1 MKDNPITYAYLETT
15 NYCNLDCSFCNR
27 MGVIGPL
34 KHMSLEDWS
43 KLLNGIKHHPIEEAK
58 LMGMG
63 EPFLHPQFDDVV
75 KKFKEVFPE
84 CFLIV
89 STNCQYNIKEGL
101 EFRRKFQESLKYID
115 MLYFSIDGYKE
126 HYERDRAPAKW
137 SKLIKFLE
145 DFKTINRYDCKFP
158 VNYVVNAYNVRD
170 IEKVDKLRID
180 NNLDELR
187 LNIAMIWSQDE
198 LMADKIE
205 TSGYSKE
212 DLNYLKENWSKN
224 IMGKSKW
231 DFSDCFWVK
240 NAIYASVEGNVK
252 MCCLNTAAKPFG
264 NLFKNSI
271 DEIRMN
277 NRYQD
282 VKNGCETNK
291 PTEHCINCSYK
302 EMIPML
308 TYLNVN
314 PDTDIKKGT
323 RVKI

>member
-1 MKDNPITYAYLETT
+1 MVRPITYAYLETT

-27 MGVIGPL
+27 SDVIGPL
-34 KHMSLEDWS
+34 KHMSLENWG
-43 KLLNGIKHHPIEEAK
+43 KLLDGIKHHPIEEAK

-89 STNCQYNIKEGL
+89 STNCQYNINE
-101 EFRRKFQESLKYID
+101 KFQESLKYID

-126 HYERDRAPAKW
+126 HYERDRESAKW

-170 IEKVDKLRID
+170 IEKIDKLRID
-180 NNLDELR
+180 NNLDEFR
-187 LNIAMIWSQDE
+187 LNIATIWSQDE
-198 LMADKIE
+198 LMSDDIA
-205 TSGYSKE
+205 TSGYNEE
-212 DLNYLKENWSKN
+212 DLNYLRDNWNQN

-240 NAIYASVEGNVK
+240 NGLYTTVEGDVK
-252 MCCLNTAAKPFG
+252 MCCMNTGTKSLG
-264 NLFKNSI
+264 NLFENTI
-271 DEIRMN
+271 DEIRVTDE
-277 NRYQD
+277 YQ
-282 VKNGCETNK
+282 KIKIGCSTNK
-291 PTEHCINCSYK
+291 PTDHCKNCSYK
-302 EMIPML
+302 ELIPIL
-308 TYLNVN
+308 DY
-314 PDTDIKKGT
+314 IGAS
-323 RVKI
+323 